1 MAPPPTGTFADMRIL
16 FTAGTLSAAALS
28 VSGCNSTSATDPLLG
43 TTWQLTSIESMS
55 PEEQPSTTIDDP
67 KKYTVTF
74 GEDGRAGFRVDCN
87 RGNSTWTTNEGATD
101 SGTMTFG
108 PIALT
113 RMMCPQPSEDA
124 KVAAALGRVR
134 SYLLADGKLHLSMEA
149 DSGIMHW
156 EPMPT
161 GQ

>member
-1 MAPPPTGTFADMRIL
+1 MRTL
-16 FTAGTLSAAALS
+16 LTAGTLTAAVLS
-28 VSGCNSTSATDPLLG
+28 MSGCNSTTAPDPLTG

-55 PEEQPSTTIDDP
+55 PEEQPSTTIADP

-74 GEDGRAGFRVDCN
+74 GDDGQAGFRVDCN
-87 RGNSTWTTNEGATD
+87 RGNSTWATNEGATD

-134 SYLLADGKLHLSMEA
+134 SYLLSSGKLSLSLEA

>member
-1 MAPPPTGTFADMRIL
+1 MRMSFTVAAVAATALGATGCGGQAV
-16 FTAGTLSAAALS
+16 GP
-28 VSGCNSTSATDPLLG
+28 DPLIG
-43 TTWQLTSIESMS
+43 TTWQLLNIESMS
-55 PEEQPSTTIDDP
+55 SGEEPDLTIADP
-67 KKYTVTF
+67 ARYTVTF

-87 RGNSTWTTNEGATD
+87 RGNSTWKTDPGATD
-101 SGTMTFG
+101 SGALAFG

-113 RMMCPQPSEDA
+113 KIMCPQPSSDG

-134 SYLLADGKLHLSMEA
+134 SYRLAGGRLHLSLEA

-156 EPMPT
+156 EPRPS

>member
-1 MAPPPTGTFADMRIL
+1 MRIPI
-16 FTAGTLSAAALS
+16 TAGTLAMVAAVSL
-28 VSGCNSTSATDPLLG
+28 SGCSSATPADPLTG
-43 TTWQLTSIESMS
+43 TSWQLTSIESMS
-55 PEEQPSTTIDDP
+55 DEQPSTVIDDP
-67 KKYTVTF
+67 AKYTVSF
-74 GEDGRAGFRVDCN
+74 GQDGQAGFRVDCN

-113 RMMCPQPSEDA
+113 RMMCPQPSADA
-124 KVAAALGRVR
+124 KVAAALGQVR
-134 SYLLADGKLHLSMEA
+134 SYLLSGGKLSLSMEA

-161 GQ
+161 GR

>member
-1 MAPPPTGTFADMRIL
+1 MRTLI
-16 FTAGTLSAAALS
+16 TAGFLAAAAATAL
-28 VSGCNSTSATDPLLG
+28 SGCSSATASDPLIG

-55 PEEQPSTTIDDP
+55 DEQPSTIIEDP
-67 KKYTVTF
+67 TKYTVTF
-74 GEDGRAGFRVDCN
+74 GEDGKAGFRVDCN
-87 RGNSTWTTNEGATD
+87 RGNSTWKTNEGATE
-101 SGTMTFG
+101 SGSMTFG

-124 KVAAALGRVR
+124 KVAAALGQVR
-134 SYLLADGKLHLSMEA
+134 SYLLSGGKLSLSMEA
-149 DSGIMHW
+149 DSGIMMW

>member
-1 MAPPPTGTFADMRIL
+1 MRIL
-16 FTAGTLSAAALS
+16 FTVGALSAVAALTA
-28 VSGCNSTSATDPLLG
+28 SGCNAKSGSDPLIG

-55 PEEQPSTTIDDP
+55 PEEQPSTKIAEP
-67 KKYTVTF
+67 SKYTVTF

-87 RGNSTWTTNEGATD
+87 RGNSTWKTNEGATD

-113 RMMCPQPSEDA
+113 RMMCPQPSDDA

-134 SYLLADGKLHLSMEA
+134 SYLLSGGKLSLSMEA
-149 DSGIMHW
+149 DGGIMMW

>member
-1 MAPPPTGTFADMRIL
+1 MRIL
-16 FTAGTLSAAALS
+16 FTAGALAAVAALTA
-28 VSGCNSTSATDPLLG
+28 SGGNAKTGSDPLTG

-55 PEEQPSTTIDDP
+55 PEEQPTTKIDDP
-67 KKYTVTF
+67 SKYTVTF
-74 GEDGRAGFRVDCN
+74 GEDGQAGFRVDCN
-87 RGNSTWTTNEGATD
+87 RGNSTWKTDDGATD
-101 SGTMTFG
+101 SGAMTFG

-134 SYLLADGKLHLSMEA
+134 SYLLSDGKLHLSMEA

-156 EPMPT
+156 EPLPT
-161 GQ
+161 GR